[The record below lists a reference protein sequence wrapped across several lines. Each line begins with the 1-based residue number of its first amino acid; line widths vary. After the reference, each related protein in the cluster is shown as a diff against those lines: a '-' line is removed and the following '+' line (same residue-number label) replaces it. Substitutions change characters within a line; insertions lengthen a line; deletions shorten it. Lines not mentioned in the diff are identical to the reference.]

1 MCRKVFMIVFA
12 TFLLGGAAFCQ
23 DIHDEDPGWLK
34 YQHVLRASTAEWLE
48 SEPFLVKV
56 EYQLYDL
63 AGNPGVKGTAEE
75 QWGDIENPHVSIE
88 SSSLKF
94 DGLESPEKSIIENTR
109 ENYLVHQALHGI
121 VRPFSAPMPKKDFVM
136 DEFQQNFGEGP
147 IDCFALARPGTRN
160 AATPSY
166 CTDVDGRLTI
176 LAGNGPF
183 VLRRSDLRK
192 FRDHWVPMDIALTYG
207 GKTALTVH
215 VLEFDTLQA
224 NRTTKA
230 VSAIAKDRSMTI
242 PGDVIAAQ
250 ILKKPE
256 PKFPS
261 KAKVAHIGGTVVLT
275 AVITKEGKIAG
286 LDVVS
291 SPDPLLSKS
300 ATDAVQQ
307 WTYKPYLLNGQPTL
321 VHTSISV
328 NYSFNR

>member
-1 MCRKVFMIVFA
+1 MYYKTIMIVFA
-12 TFLLGGAAFCQ
+12 ALLLGGSVFCQ
-23 DIHDEDPGWLK
+23 DIRDEDSGWLK
-34 YQHVLRASTAEWLE
+34 YQRVLRASTAEWLA

-75 QWGDIENPHVSIE
+75 QWGEIENPHVSIE
-88 SSSLKF
+88 SPSLKF
-94 DGLESPEKSIIENTR
+94 DGLESPEKLILENTR
-109 ENYLVHQALHGI
+109 ENYLVHQALQGI
-121 VRPFSAPMPKKDFVM
+121 VRPFSAAAHKEDFAM

-147 IDCFALARPGTRN
+147 IDCFALAQPGTRN

-166 CTDVDGRLTI
+166 CTDMDGRLAI
-176 LAGNGPF
+176 LAGTGPF

-192 FRDHWVPMDIALTYG
+192 FRDHWVPMHIALTYG

-224 NRTTKA
+224 NSTTEA
-230 VSAIAKDRSMTI
+230 VSASAKNRSVNI
-242 PGDVIAAQ
+242 PGTVLAGQ
-250 ILKKPE
+250 ILKKPA
-256 PKFPS
+256 PKFPG
-261 KAKVAHIGGTVVLT
+261 KAKAAHIGGTVVLT
-275 AVITKEGKIAG
+275 AIITKEGKIAG

-321 VHTSISV
+321 VDTSISV
-328 NYSFNR
+328 NYNLGR